1 MEIKLTQCPSHIET
15 SELIF
20 SANQLTGFYMRG
32 TLVVKG
38 LNQSK
43 LAESGNFFWFSLFK
57 NELGKFIPNFTYEHM
72 ISSTKLQIYKFTP
85 VRN

>member
-20 SANQLTGFYMRG
+20 SANQLTSFYMRG

-43 LAESGNFFWFSLFK
+43 LAKSGNFF
-57 NELGKFIPNFTYEHM
+57 
-72 ISSTKLQIYKFTP
+72 
-85 VRN
+85 